1 MINIALAGNPNSGK
15 TSLFNELTGA
25 RQHVGNWPGVTVEKK
40 DGRLKGHNDVMVTD
54 LPGIYSLSPYTLEE
68 VVSRDYIMNEHPDV
82 IVNIVDATN
91 LERNLYLTT
100 QLLEM
105 NTPMVI
111 ALNMMDLVEK
121 RGIKDK
127 FDIASAATSTE
138 EIWNGK
144 GNSIY
149 PPAQAELKK
158 HGIGKTAYTN
168 FSSKRA
174 RQVTKQDYNYYDYLL
189 CADSSNIRNTI
200 RITGTDTDNKIKL
213 LLDYTDRKGSSIADP
228 WYSGNFVDTYRD
240 VVEGCEGFL
249 AYLESQ
255 HVI

>member
-1 MINIALAGNPNSGK
+1 MEKLYQIKRIYTKKASFHNATEMPTNWHECWIFKEISEMIKILFICHGNICRSPMSEFIL
-15 TSLFNELTGA
+15 
-25 RQHVGNWPGVTVEKK
+25 K
-40 DGRLKGHNDVMVTD
+40 DM
-54 LPGIYSLSPYTLEE
+54 
-68 VVSRDYIMNEHPDV
+68 
-82 IVNIVDATN
+82 
-91 LERNLYLTT
+91 
-100 QLLEM
+100 
-105 NTPMVI
+105 
-111 ALNMMDLVEK
+111 VEK

-200 RITGTDTDNKIKL
+200 RITGPDTDNKIKL

-228 WYSGNFVDTYRD
+228 WYSGNFVDTYSD

>member
-1 MINIALAGNPNSGK
+1 MKCFAKSVVLNKKNPMPGK
-15 TSLFNELTGA
+15 A
-25 RQHVGNWPGVTVEKK
+25 DK
-40 DGRLKGHNDVMVTD
+40 
-54 LPGIYSLSPYTLEE
+54 
-68 VVSRDYIMNEHPDV
+68 
-82 IVNIVDATN
+82 
-91 LERNLYLTT
+91 TT
-100 QLLEM
+100 QNSALQSILEQENFM
-105 NTPMVI
+105 IKVLFICHGNICRSPMSEFI
-111 ALNMMDLVEK
+111 LKDMVEK

-149 PPAQAELKK
+149 PPAQTELKK

-200 RITGTDTDNKIKL
+200 RITGPDTDNKIKL

>member
-1 MINIALAGNPNSGK
+1 MPKYARKSEKSRKVKRLEKPENTGNMRKIKILFVCHGNICRSPMSEFIL
-15 TSLFNELTGA
+15 
-25 RQHVGNWPGVTVEKK
+25 K
-40 DGRLKGHNDVMVTD
+40 DM
-54 LPGIYSLSPYTLEE
+54 
-68 VVSRDYIMNEHPDV
+68 
-82 IVNIVDATN
+82 
-91 LERNLYLTT
+91 
-100 QLLEM
+100 
-105 NTPMVI
+105 
-111 ALNMMDLVEK
+111 VEK

-200 RITGTDTDNKIKL
+200 RITGPDTDNKIKL